1 VLPIPH
7 TCHRKCQK

>member
-7 TCHRKCQK
+7 F